1 MTTAA
6 VLGLAESLTKE
17 NLGGKKVVFYSSLLC
32 ASIVFSNHDDERVT
46 LSSTPPDFAIIP
58 RIWTHHTTRPN
69 TSAPNQGRGAILVPH
84 ERENADRRKKI
95 GMAGD
100 YCYSLKMKDNFSI
113 YHKPQVWQNQ
123 LLKMHTWHVLCSLQ
137 SPHNPLSPLIPR
149 AKRKKKM
156 VEVYLLYFL
165 IIALWCKMCRK
176 CLRFCHLKHWRV
188 CICIVSLESFR
199 LVILLIAIAYCVTN
213 VSWHRTQILPFTRWP
228 PLWIMYFSSQCTPFY
243 LKRFVIG
250 KDLKE
255 RLLLWQ
261 NFTVCKCSD
270 GSYNVKLIPL
280 DQFQSLIVDSDVIL
294 HSLLS

>member
-1 MTTAA
+1 
-6 VLGLAESLTKE
+6 
-17 NLGGKKVVFYSSLLC
+17 
-32 ASIVFSNHDDERVT
+32 
-46 LSSTPPDFAIIP
+46 
-58 RIWTHHTTRPN
+58 
-69 TSAPNQGRGAILVPH
+69 
-84 ERENADRRKKI
+84 
-95 GMAGD
+95 
-100 YCYSLKMKDNFSI
+100 
-113 YHKPQVWQNQ
+113 
-123 LLKMHTWHVLCSLQ
+123 
-137 SPHNPLSPLIPR
+137 
-149 AKRKKKM
+149 M

-176 CLRFCHLKHWRV
+176 CLCFCHLKHWRV

-199 LVILLIAIAYCVTN
+199 LVILLIAIAYCVTI

-243 LKRFVIG
+243 LKRSVIG

-270 GSYNVKLIPL
+270 GSYNVKLILL

-294 HSLLS
+294 HSLLF

>member
-1 MTTAA
+1 MTMSVWPSPPPHPTLPSFQGSELTIRHGQTHQHRIRDGAPFWFHTSARMLIGEKKSEWLATTATRSKWRTISPFITNPKCDKTSYWKCIHDTFY
-6 VLGLAESLTKE
+6 VLCRAPITLW
-17 NLGGKKVVFYSSLLC
+17 VPSSL
-32 ASIVFSNHDDERVT
+32 ER
-46 LSSTPPDFAIIP
+46 
-58 RIWTHHTTRPN
+58 
-69 TSAPNQGRGAILVPH
+69 
-84 ERENADRRKKI
+84 RE
-95 GMAGD
+95 
-100 YCYSLKMKDNFSI
+100 
-113 YHKPQVWQNQ
+113 
-123 LLKMHTWHVLCSLQ
+123 
-137 SPHNPLSPLIPR
+137 
-149 AKRKKKM
+149 KKKM